1 MHKLLLAVDG
11 SAAAHRAVQYAVA
24 LAAVVPSIEV
34 VLLNVQPE
42 IDDWSVLRVLTRE
55 EVEAMEESRA
65 GDVLREGCAV
75 LQAAGVRF
83 TPVVEIGTPA
93 ACIARVAAEHNC
105 DGIVMG
111 SRGMGA
117 VSAALLGS
125 VSSEVLQSS
134 DLPLTLIR

>member
-65 GDVLREGCAV
+65 GDVLREERAV
-75 LQAAGVRF
+75 LQAAGV
-83 TPVVEIGTPA
+83 
-93 ACIARVAAEHNC
+93 
-105 DGIVMG
+105 
-111 SRGMGA
+111 
-117 VSAALLGS
+117 
-125 VSSEVLQSS
+125 
-134 DLPLTLIR
+134 